1 MPMLTGAGTVPI
13 RVSGMPVPRWW
24 NADTSAELQRLKP
37 RSTDII
43 LASWPKSGT
52 HWVYRAL
59 RLLSLGVMH
68 PDSSMTLA
76 EMLPASRPSNGLAL
90 QPSPWNPTGL
100 DSFADLLERE
110 PTPRIIV
117 SHAPPN
123 MLPPLEACGTGKLV
137 YVTRDPRDVVTSN
150 YFFMVRGPTP
160 RENARTPLHLPPC
173 SLLSSSHAFSS
184 ACVRA

>member
-1 MPMLTGAGTVPI
+1 MRASRDDARYALLELERQIELRNSLMSPSQYKGERIQRQAALNQPFPLAGAVLPLQTAVHQSQVHPTPDAHRTAQRAATNTMPMLTGAGTVPI

-90 QPSPWNPTGL
+90 QPSPWNPTMC
-100 DSFADLLERE
+100 
-110 PTPRIIV
+110 
-117 SHAPPN
+117 N
-123 MLPPLEACGTGKLV
+123 
-137 YVTRDPRDVVTSN
+137 
-150 YFFMVRGPTP
+150 
-160 RENARTPLHLPPC
+160 
-173 SLLSSSHAFSS
+173 
-184 ACVRA
+184 